1 MRYRYLQI
9 SLLLLLSLGCA
20 LVAPT
25 TPPPSSSTAT
35 PSQPTPPPTPEP
47 PTATPEPPTATPEP
61 PQPTPTP
68 ITALNDATFDFGQ
81 GSIGYSHLLVKSI
94 TARLAPEVIVEQE
107 GPDFSSP
114 QHLVLT
120 LQGYPRQAGSYF
132 EGEIYLYPVSR
143 YIELYSGAE
152 ATIAALQAL
161 LASRPPLPIG
171 DPRPDLPF
179 LPPANAAQM
188 LVTQAHYLDFGSGSG
203 IRYLTQYG
211 QAILPINNQALFY
224 TYQGLS
230 ADGQTYISAILPV
243 AHPLLPADGNT
254 PPGGNWDAFYNQYET
269 YLQETAQALD
279 IQPPEAF
286 IPNLTLL
293 DAMMASL
300 TLHP

>member
-1 MRYRYLQI
+1 MRYRYFGLI
-9 SLLLLLSLGCA
+9 LFLWFSLGCA

-25 TPPPSSSTAT
+25 TPPSPS
-35 PSQPTPPPTPEP
+35 
-47 PTATPEPPTATPEP
+47 PTATPEPTPP

-81 GSIGYSHLLVKSI
+81 GSIGYSYLLVKNLE
-94 TARLAPEVIVEQE
+94 ARIEPEVIYEQQ

-114 QHLVLT
+114 RHLVLVPR
-120 LQGYPRQAGSYF
+120 GYPRQAGSYF
-132 EGEIYLYPVSR
+132 EGEIHLYPVAR
-143 YIELYSGAE
+143 YIELYPGA
-152 ATIAALQAL
+152 ATQIGALQTL
-161 LASRPPLPIG
+161 LTTRPPLPIG
-171 DPRPDLPF
+171 NPRPALPF
-179 LPPANAAQM
+179 LPPFNAAQM
-188 LVTQAHYLDFGSGSG
+188 LVTQARYLDFGSGSG

-211 QAILPINNQALFY
+211 QAILPINNQGLFY

-230 ADGQTYISAILPV
+230 ADGQTYIAAILPV

-254 PPGGNWDAFYNQYET
+254 PPGGSWDAFYNQYET

-293 DAMMASL
+293 DAMIASL
-300 TLHP
+300 ILHP